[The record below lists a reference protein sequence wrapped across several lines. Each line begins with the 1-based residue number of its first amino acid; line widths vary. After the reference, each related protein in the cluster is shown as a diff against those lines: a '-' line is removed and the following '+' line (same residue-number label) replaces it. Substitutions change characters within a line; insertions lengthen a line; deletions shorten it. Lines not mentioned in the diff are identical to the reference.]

1 MNEIIIGNQIWSDT
15 ELNYNDGGEGII
27 IKKYPTRNGIGLG
40 TVYYYNRAALI
51 RLMNSFAGWKV
62 PSKQDFDDLITYVSN
77 DDYSVASKLLTNPYT
92 SFSVNYG
99 SIVPNNF
106 NAKLA
111 GTLTNYTLTDNTN
124 KSLSRVYT
132 ESNGSSEIIQEIHQ
146 LGLQASY
153 WTSNMSNVGELGKR
167 VNYYNLKPK
176 ANYKGNYYE
185 DTTSDNVYIPIRLIK
200 VS

>member
-27 IKKYPTRNGIGLG
+27 IKKYPVRNGIGLG

-62 PSKQDFDDLITYVSN
+62 PSKQDFDDLITYVGN

-124 KSLSRVYT
+124 KSLSRVYS

-153 WTSNMSNVGELGKR
+153 WTSNMSNVGTLGKR
-167 VNYYNLKPK
+167 VNYYNLKPNS
-176 ANYKGNYYE
+176 NYKGNYYE
-185 DTTSDNVYIPIRLIK
+185 DTTSDELYIPIRLIK
-200 VS
+200 DS